1 MGIRQ
6 RNLKKNMWDKKLE
19 DGKGLGGRNK
29 MTKEK
34 IDVIQR
40 HYGNAIRGNRNN
52 LVEMREAVCAV
63 HFHYN
68 ATDEEPTHNFCKVDW
83 CPYKQAVAKGIVN
96 DYKHTSCPPKAVMNA
111 IKPVFKDLAR
121 TQLPEKCLEAIP
133 KMQMSA

>member
-52 LVEMREAVCAV
+52 LVEMREAVWAV

-68 ATDEEPTHNFCKVDW
+68 ATDEEPTHNF
-83 CPYKQAVAKGIVN
+83 AKLTGV
-96 DYKHTSCPPKAVMNA
+96 HTSTLLQKG
-111 IKPVFKDLAR
+111 L
-121 TQLPEKCLEAIP
+121 
-133 KMQMSA
+133 